1 MTHNPTKFP
10 ANGCAASTRQRGV
23 ALALCLVLLLV
34 VTILGV
40 TTLGSSRLE
49 EGMSRNLQDSVDAF
63 QVAETG
69 AIRAIGEFNT
79 FSTADSHSDNAT
91 SLDLENGREAIY
103 TSRWMGET
111 PPIPLDGTAFSNNV
125 TFHHFEVRSD
135 GRSRNNA
142 RNTVY
147 RGGIRIGPAMVETET
162 TD

>member
-1 MTHNPTKFP
+1 MRKFESQIRFDGHSSI
-10 ANGCAASTRQRGV
+10 AGGQNGV

-40 TTLGSSRLE
+40 TALSSSRLE
-49 EGMSRNLQDSVDAF
+49 EGMSRNLQDSVEAF

-69 AIRAIGEFNT
+69 AIRAIGDFNS
-79 FSTADSHSDNAT
+79 FSTADTHDDNAV
-91 SLDLENGREAIY
+91 SLNLTHGREAVY

-111 PPIPLDGTAFSNNV
+111 PPVPLAGTAFSNNV

-142 RNTVY
+142 RNTIY
-147 RGGIRIGPAMVETET
+147 RGGIRIGPALVETES
-162 TD
+162 D